1 MVDKYEEQSD
11 KYVEEK
17 VKAQKLDNTFADIKT
32 DSKSAFFE
40 SLRVFQISNPNVL
53 SGLSTLFQTNFFRL
67 FFRYCTGV

>member
-17 VKAQKLDNTFADIKT
+17 VKAQKFDNTFADIKT

-40 SLRVFQISNPNVL
+40 SLRVFQ
-53 SGLSTLFQTNFFRL
+53 
-67 FFRYCTGV
+67 